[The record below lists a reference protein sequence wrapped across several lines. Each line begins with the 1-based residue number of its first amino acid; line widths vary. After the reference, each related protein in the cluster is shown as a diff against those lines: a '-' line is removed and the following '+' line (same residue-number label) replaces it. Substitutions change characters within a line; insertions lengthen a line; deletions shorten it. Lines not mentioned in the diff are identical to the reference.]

1 MFIVFLKFGPHRA
14 QASQWMSDHNQCIQ
28 QGFDD
33 GVFLMTGSLG
43 NAQGGV
49 VLAANVD
56 DAGLQRRIEQDPFVV
71 HGVVSA
77 EVHAVT
83 ASPVAAGVPRPRS
96 SRRTTTTSGAFL
108 SPMTRGCSRSS
119 AWRASSRG

>member
-1 MFIVFLKFGPHRA
+1 MVIVCLKFGSHRA
-14 QASQWMSDHNQCIQ
+14 QAGQWMADHNQWIQ
-28 QGFDD
+28 KGFDD

-56 DAGLQRRIEQDPFVV
+56 EAGLQRRIEQDPFVV

-83 ASPVAAGVPRPRS
+83 PSRMAQGLAALQRGADAAAASA
-96 SRRTTTTSGAFL
+96 
-108 SPMTRGCSRSS
+108 
-119 AWRASSRG
+119 